1 MKFMLTFTMKPDK
14 SARNETFERFLKT
27 GGIPPKGAKLLGRWT
42 QVDFSKGY
50 DLVES
55 DDPSAL
61 AEFALSWNDLMHIDI
76 VPVLED
82 AQVAEVLKRR
92 AQ

>member
-1 MKFMLTFTMKPDK
+1 MLTFTMKPEK
-14 SARNETFERFLKT
+14 SARNEAFERFLKT
-27 GGIPPKGAKLLGRWT
+27 GGTPPKGAKLLGRWT

-55 DDPSAL
+55 DDSTAL
-61 AEFALSWNDLMHIDI
+61 AEFALAWNDLMHIDI

-82 AQVAEVLKRR
+82 SQVAEVLERR
-92 AQ
+92 TT